1 MAVDSFSSAISSLR
15 VSRQDAQI
23 PKKIKVKGLKS
34 IFYFLENE
42 EKSVEWNQVCK
53 MQTYLSLFEETLQFS
68 LKLFV
73 NQFSRFRSLFA
84 SSVMI
89 G

>member
-23 PKKIKVKGLKS
+23 PKKIKVKGLTS

-42 EKSVEWNQVCK
+42 EKSVE
-53 MQTYLSLFEETLQFS
+53 
-68 LKLFV
+68 
-73 NQFSRFRSLFA
+73 
-84 SSVMI
+84 
-89 G
+89 